1 MRLVGLTFGEQ
12 TSGCEEPT
20 WPDREAG
27 AGETRVAAAYGWV
40 KDVGKGRIEQT
51 EYWVL
56 LGSCN
61 QLLSVV

>member
-1 MRLVGLTFGEQ
+1 M
-12 TSGCEEPT
+12 
-20 WPDREAG
+20 AG
-27 AGETRVAAAYGWV
+27 QGGGRRRAGETRVAAAYGWV

-56 LGSCN
+56 LGFCN